1 MTDYNALLI
10 ELLNEK
16 VLHLSI
22 ANDTKRKEINRL
34 KRRIKE
40 LEKLNDKK
48 S

>member
-34 KRRIKE
+34 KKRIKE
-40 LEKLNDKK
+40 LEKQNDFR